1 MTVRPRADE
10 RPLHI
15 GFYSPA
21 LPDSGA
27 SNGIVTYTRV
37 MRDGLRRLG
46 HSVTVVTTTHIEHA
60 DGRIKA
66 LPEANRLVREVQLAL
81 ERRRQNDGSDA
92 WVRYHVFA
100 AIKAAQR
107 CGVEVFEMEESY
119 GWAAR
124 VAGRGMAIVE
134 RLHGPHVFGR
144 EPRETAQEKTAGDLR
159 EIAERSSFAKVEA
172 VTSPSGE
179 MLSELVQLY
188 GLDLPLCETIPNPIP
203 VAETAWDLER
213 ADPDQILCVGRF
225 DLRKGADVVVRA
237 FAEASEHRP
246 LKLIMAGPD
255 TGIANES
262 GRRWHFEEF
271 TQDRISPEA
280 KGRIQFLGPV
290 PPERVAELRLQS
302 SLALVGSRF
311 ENFPYSIAEAMAVG
325 MPVLTSAT
333 FGGNELVRDGIEGRV
348 VPIGDSAAMRDAMLQ
363 MMGDPKQLREMGRA
377 ALDRAAT
384 WLSPERVARV
394 TVDLYRQAMGRR

>member
-1 MTVRPRADE
+1 MIE

-21 LPDSGA
+21 LPYSGA

-37 MRDGLRRLG
+37 MRDALRRLG
-46 HSVTVVTTTHIEHA
+46 HSATIVTTTHIEHA
-60 DGRIKA
+60 DGRVEA
-66 LPEANRLVREVQLAL
+66 LPEPNRLVRRFQLAL
-81 ERRRQNDGSDA
+81 ERRREDDGSDA

-100 AIKAAQR
+100 AIKAAQK
-107 CGVEVFEMEESY
+107 CGVEVFEMEESH

-124 VAGRGMAIVE
+124 MAGRGMPIVE

-144 EPRETAQEKTAGDLR
+144 EPRETPEEKAAGNLR
-159 EIAERSSFAKVEA
+159 EIAERNSFAKVEA

-179 MLSELVQLY
+179 MLDELLQLY
-188 GLDLPLCETIPNPIP
+188 GLDLPLCETIPNPIEL
-203 VAETAWDLER
+203 ASTRWDPKL

-237 FAEASEHRP
+237 FAEASETRP
-246 LKLIMAGPD
+246 LRLVMAGPD
-255 TGIANES
+255 TGIADES
-262 GRRWHFEEF
+262 GKRWHFEEF
-271 TQDRISPEA
+271 TQGRISPEA
-280 KGRIQFLGPV
+280 KAKIQFMGPL
-290 PPERVAELRLQS
+290 PPERIAELRLQS

-333 FGGNELVRDGIEGRV
+333 FGGNEMVRDGIEGRV

-363 MMGDPKQLREMGRA
+363 MMNAPERLHEMGRA

-384 WLSPERVARV
+384 WLSPERVARN
-394 TVDLYRQAMGRR
+394 TINLYRKAMARG